1 LILVDTSVWIDH
13 LHKGQ
18 PDLVAALERED
29 VAMHPF
35 IIGELACGSI
45 ANRDEVLHLLST
57 LPKVTVAADDE
68 VLLVIERHR
77 LIGRGI
83 GYIDAHLITSVM
95 LTEDARLWTGDKRL
109 QQIAL
114 GLRIAV

>member
-1 LILVDTSVWIDH
+1 MILVDTSVWINH

-18 PDLVAALERED
+18 PDLASALEREE
-29 VAMHPF
+29 VATHPF

-45 ANRDEVLHLLST
+45 ANRDEVLHLLSA
-57 LPKVTVAADDE
+57 LPAVTIASDDE

-77 LIGRGI
+77 LMGRGI

-95 LTEDARLWTGDKRL
+95 LTDDARLWTADKRL
-109 QQIAL
+109 REIAT
-114 GLRIAV
+114 GLRIAT